1 MAVENILTRTSV
13 RSYLSRE
20 VEEQKTELLLR
31 AAMSAP
37 SGHDRRPW
45 AFVVVN
51 YREMLNRLAAALPN
65 AKMLTEAPMA
75 IIVCGDLTR
84 VAEGEGSAYW
94 IQDCSAAAENILL
107 AAHALGLGAVW
118 TGVYPKMQRVNA
130 VKEILGMPEH
140 IMPLNVIPIG
150 YPKEQNVHKEKWDPG
165 NIHYNLWGKQ

>member
-1 MAVENILTRTSV
+1 MAIEWILTRMSV
-13 RSYLSRE
+13 RSYLGRE

-51 YREMLNRLAAALPN
+51 DREILDRLASALPN
-65 AKMLTEAPMA
+65 AKMLAEAPMA
-75 IIVCGDLTR
+75 IIVCGDLTK

-107 AAHALGLGAVW
+107 AAHTLGLGAVW
-118 TGVYPKMQRVNA
+118 TGVYPKMKRVES
-130 VKEILGMPEH
+130 VRSVLDLPEH
-140 IMPLNVIPIG
+140 IVPLNVIPLG
-150 YPKEQNVHKEKWDPG
+150 YPKGLQTSKEKWSEER
-165 NIHYNLWGKQ
+165 IHYNH